1 MRRRIDPE
9 PQKRN
14 STGRAIIKLLRSAP
28 EIFDSGDNVLFLQ
41 EDSRLGMW
49 IGVKPTR
56 HVDYSRSSRRNISR
70 ALKCTGIQREI
81 ANGCGLDTSTMG
93 AFQQK

>member
-9 PQKRN
+9 QQKRH
-14 STGRAIIKLLRSAP
+14 STGRAIIKLMRNAP
-28 EIFDSGDNVLFLQ
+28 NIFDSGDDVLFVQ

-56 HVDYSRSSRRNISR
+56 HLNYSSSSRRNISR

>member
-9 PQKRN
+9 QQKRN
-14 STGRAIIKLLRSAP
+14 STGRAIINLMRSAP
-28 EIFDSGDNVLFLQ
+28 KIFDSGDNVLFLQ
-41 EDSRLGMW
+41 EDSPLGMW

-56 HVDYSRSSRRNISR
+56 HVELFAQLLRNISR